1 MRVHPPRPVI
11 LTAISTFQRRAPT
24 HFYQRPQ
31 TEKLA
36 TSVITRV
43 YAEVGS
49 ALARRKP
56 RLRACQSDV
65 PRIEN
70 GSVAAGRCYQ
80 TQNANCV
87 RIATASK
94 LEPVFTEL
102 VPRRSDFDRL
112 DLGSK

>member
-49 ALARRKP
+49 ALSRG
-56 RLRACQSDV
+56 
-65 PRIEN
+65 N
-70 GSVAAGRCYQ
+70 
-80 TQNANCV
+80 
-87 RIATASK
+87 ASK
-94 LEPVFTEL
+94 PQAQSHM
-102 VPRRSDFDRL
+102 RRVVSHACAPA
-112 DLGSK
+112 SQMSPE